1 MKAVV
6 FEAPNTLKI
15 KEVKTPRPGD
25 NEVVVKVEASGVCAS
40 DIHILKG
47 DFIGS
52 DPQLPL
58 QPPILHPPP
67 QLPLQ
72 PLLRGQRQG

>member
-25 NEVVVKVEASGVCAS
+25 NEVVVKVGYMR
-40 DIHILKG
+40 
-47 DFIGS
+47 
-52 DPQLPL
+52 QT
-58 QPPILHPPP
+58 
-67 QLPLQ
+67 
-72 PLLRGQRQG
+72 QR